1 MLQEGAER
9 FIFLHGAGELGQ
21 VFEAA
26 GAFGGAIGL
35 EHRGVARFV
44 EDEAGELRMGQLV
57 ESGAPTG
64 EVGDEVAERAA
75 GLASQLVGVEH
86 LGGGGNQRD
95 RKSTSL
101 NSSH

>member
-64 EVGDEVAERAA
+64 AVGAEVAERAA
-75 GLASQLVGVEH
+75 GLASHASSGERR
-86 LGGGGNQRD
+86 GGNEGV
-95 RKSTSL
+95 STGTARGVA
-101 NSSH
+101 